1 MKSTTYRLLKNIT
14 LKTLA
19 LTAVLSLFL
28 ISCSNSANKESIDSI
43 IASKNIEKIKEKRA
57 ALQADLAK
65 LDEALSGGEANTTE
79 ALVAVTT
86 VKDTI
91 FNHFLE
97 VQGNVDTKE
106 NITIYPQFS
115 GVLTSLNVKAGQK
128 VSKGQILGRID
139 DGGLSQQVAQLETQ
153 LALAKTTFERQKRLW
168 DQKIGS
174 EIQFLQAQTNMLSQ
188 QKAVSQIKAQ
198 LAKTIITAPF
208 SGVIDEIITQQGQVV
223 SPGQGLMQI
232 VNLSNM
238 YVSTAVPEMYIGK
251 LKIGTIVDVYLTSL
265 GKNYEGKIRQIA
277 NNINPENRSFNIE
290 VSVQNKENLLR
301 PNQVAKLK
309 IIDYTNN
316 KAVIVP
322 SNVVQEDANND
333 KFVYTVTNVNG
344 KTGVA
349 KKVMVKVGQS
359 ASNYTEIYSG
369 LSSAD
374 IVVTEGATMLSE
386 GMKVTF

>member
-1 MKSTTYRLLKNIT
+1 
-14 LKTLA
+14 
-19 LTAVLSLFL
+19 
-28 ISCSNSANKESIDSI
+28 
-43 IASKNIEKIKEKRA
+43 
-57 ALQADLAK
+57 
-65 LDEALSGGEANTTE
+65 
-79 ALVAVTT
+79 
-86 VKDTI
+86 
-91 FNHFLE
+91 
-97 VQGNVDTKE
+97 
-106 NITIYPQFS
+106 
-115 GVLTSLNVKAGQK
+115 
-128 VSKGQILGRID
+128 
-139 DGGLSQQVAQLETQ
+139 
-153 LALAKTTFERQKRLW
+153 
-168 DQKIGS
+168 
-174 EIQFLQAQTNMLSQ
+174 
-188 QKAVSQIKAQ
+188 
-198 LAKTIITAPF
+198 
-208 SGVIDEIITQQGQVV
+208 
-223 SPGQGLMQI
+223 
-232 VNLSNM
+232 M

-290 VSVQNKENLLR
+290 VSVPNKENLLR

-359 ASNYTEIYSG
+359 ASNYTEINSG

-374 IVVTEGATMLSE
+374 IVVTEGATTLSE